1 MASKH
6 EQIVNQLMIDWSE
19 CNRGRLFKNHTGGAW
34 TSTRIDNEYYITD
47 KNKRQFK
54 VVTLWNANFIKYGLR
69 AGDKKFTDLVGFEF
83 FILYDKDGNEV
94 NIAVFTCIEVKT
106 FGYKTLTDEQ
116 KDCLNMCVNFGGRA
130 YVAMET
136 EDGYFLERWENGT
149 K

>member
-1 MASKH
+1 MANKH
-6 EQIVNQLMIDWSE
+6 ESIVNQLMFDWSE

-34 TSTRIDNEYYITD
+34 TSTRVDNEHFITD

-54 VVTLWNANFIKYGLR
+54 VVTLWNASFIKYGLR
-69 AGDKKFTDLVGFEF
+69 AGDKKFTDLVGFEL
-83 FILYDKDGNEV
+83 INGV
-94 NIAVFTCIEVKT
+94 AVFCCVEVKT

-136 EDGYFLERWENGT
+136 EEGYFLERWLNG
-149 K
+149 